1 MIDLPQEVPESGFAT
16 REKVALNKVIRY
28 LRKTR
33 MIENP
38 TVSIEQTTHGQIVR
52 TKPGSST
59 SDSTS
64 APRWG

>member
-1 MIDLPQEVPESGFAT
+1 MIDLPNEVPENGFAT
-16 REKVALNKVIRY
+16 REKSTLNKVIRY

-38 TVSIEQTTHGQIVR
+38 TVSIEQTTHGQIIR
-52 TKPGSST
+52 SKPST
-59 SDSTS
+59 VTTESTS

>member
-1 MIDLPQEVPESGFAT
+1 MIDLPNEVSENGFAT
-16 REKVALNKVIRY
+16 REKAALNKVIRY

-38 TVSIEQTTHGQIVR
+38 TVSIEQTTHGSIIHAKAG
-52 TKPGSST
+52 TTTT
-59 SDSTS
+59 SDTT